1 MASNNTQVR
10 AKNGKGN
17 ELHVSH
23 SQTDSPILDVV
34 SLERLQQFRPD
45 IVDFVITQT
54 AAEAEYRRKESCRIN
69 TFTFIEHLGGILLAA
84 TVCCGGIFGSVWAAN
99 EGHENLAIVIAVC
112 CIGTLAVA
120 YLNRTKNNT

>member
-23 SQTDSPILDVV
+23 SQT
-34 SLERLQQFRPD
+34 
-45 IVDFVITQT
+45 
-54 AAEAEYRRKESCRIN
+54 AAEAEYRRKESCRVN

-99 EGHENLAIVIAVC
+99 EGHENLAIVIAVS